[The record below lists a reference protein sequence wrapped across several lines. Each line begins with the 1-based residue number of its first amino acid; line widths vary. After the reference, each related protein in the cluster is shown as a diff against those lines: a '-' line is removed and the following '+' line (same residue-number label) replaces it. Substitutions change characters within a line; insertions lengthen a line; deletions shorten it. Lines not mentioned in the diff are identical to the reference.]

1 MELKL
6 RNLTKKYGNFTAL
19 SQLSV
24 TFTPGIY
31 GILGANG
38 AGKSTIMNL
47 ISDNLKRSTGEILW
61 NGQEILSLGRKFRKV
76 LGFMPQQQGYYDR
89 MTVDFFLRYLSQL
102 KGIPKKQADQEIR
115 ILLQKTNLSDVC
127 HKQMTSLS
135 GGMKQRVLLIQALLG
150 NPKVVLLDEPTAG
163 LDPKERIRIR
173 NLISEFSQGRIIL
186 LATHIVSDIEFIS
199 DKILLMKNGE
209 LVRMGSTEE
218 LLMSVADKVRELPCD
233 PGQLP
238 ELESRY
244 KVGNVSRRQGH
255 TVARL
260 VGDDLPPESK
270 NVADRLTLE
279 DVYLYYLEESQLW
292 NGNERFFQA
301 VFFACCS
308 VLSC

>member
-1 MELKL
+1 MMELKL
-6 RNLTKKYGNFTAL
+6 RNLTKQYGKFTAL
-19 SQLSV
+19 NQLSV

-38 AGKSTIMNL
+38 AGKSTMMNL

-61 NGQEILSLGRKFRKV
+61 NDQEILSLGRKFRKV

-102 KGIPKKQADQEIR
+102 KGIPKKQADREIR
-115 ILLQKTNLSDVC
+115 LLLQKTNLSDVC

-150 NPKVVLLDEPTAG
+150 DPKVVLLDEPTAG

-173 NLISEFSQGRIIL
+173 NLISEFSQGRIVL

-199 DKILLMKNGE
+199 DKILLMKNGK
-209 LVRMGSTEE
+209 LVRMDSTEE

-233 PGQLP
+233 PEQLP

-244 KVGNVSRRQGH
+244 KVGNVSRRQGQ

-279 DVYLYYLEESQLW
+279 DVYLYYLEGSQ
-292 NGNERFFQA
+292 
-301 VFFACCS
+301 
-308 VLSC
+308 